1 MNSGHQEQ
9 PAPVDIESLQDDVLR
24 KLDEL
29 NQRLERTLSELN
41 RQHGQQD
48 SAGQG

>member
-1 MNSGHQEQ
+1 MSSGPREQ
-9 PAPVDIESLQDDVLR
+9 PAPVDIEALQDDVLR
-24 KLDEL
+24 QLDEL

-48 SAGQG
+48 SVGRT